1 MHKNDLRHTDDAPNW
16 RDVADEVEIELLVKR
31 GVDRIRDRGQEQRIA
46 VRGGIHDRLGANVAA
61 GARPIF
67 GDERLSE
74 PLGKPLTDQA
84 SGDVDPTAGGKTG
97 NNAHRP
103 RWIGLRPRYT
113 RYGRQRGCA
122 RGQMQKLP

>member
-1 MHKNDLRHTDDAPNW
+1 RM
-16 RDVADEVEIELLVKR
+16 
-31 GVDRIRDRGQEQRIA
+31 A
-46 VRGGIHDRLGANVAA
+46 VRWCLNDRFGADISAST
-61 GARPIF
+61 RPVVD
-67 GDERLSE
+67 DEWLAE

-122 RGQMQKLP
+122 RGQMQKLPTMGKFHGVPSGGDRANNAWTCDTGAGGTRSVL